1 MKLIDF
7 EFASREDYSKRQ
19 LGTSSHVSPQIIQNL
34 EYDLN
39 KNDIWSLGVLFF
51 CLYTKN
57 RPYNSPDKMKDPT
70 YKCEWLKTIKE
81 ERWDEYW
88 ISIDVNYKKD
98 INPLLLDKNGNIQED
113 FKDLIERMLSW
124 DERKR
129 DSLYYIITHPFF
141 NEVRSRK
148 RKICCKC

>member
-1 MKLIDF
+1 MFI
-7 EFASREDYSKRQ
+7 
-19 LGTSSHVSPQIIQNL
+19 
-34 EYDLN
+34 
-39 KNDIWSLGVLFF
+39 
-51 CLYTKN
+51 
-57 RPYNSPDKMKDPT
+57 
-70 YKCEWLKTIKE
+70 KTIKE

-148 RKICCKC
+148 RKICCKCLS